1 MDLNGRMSLL
11 DSESKLSDRKQCAVL
26 KLARSTPY
34 RKPEQEISDEDLN
47 IMEKI
52 LMIHDELPFYG
63 CRRIKYI
70 LLEKY
75 KIDTNK
81 NKVAKLMNQLGIK
94 AIGPRPNTS
103 KAMKE
108 HKKYAYLL
116 RNLTIDKPNHV
127 WSTDITYIP
136 TKFGF
141 CYLVAIVD
149 WYSRAILS
157 YRISNTME
165 SSFCIEALKEAI
177 AKYGAPEIFNTDQGS
192 QFTSNNFIEVLESNN
207 IHISMDGK
215 GRATDNAIIERFW
228 RNIKYED
235 IIPKQYKTM
244 EEVINGVDKYMVFYN
259 NKRPHSALEYRNP
272 MKVYANFS
280 LPTFISNPGE
290 CKINEVKMIQIEQSI
305 LKKLAH

>member
-1 MDLNGRMSLL
+1 M
-11 DSESKLSDRKQCAVL
+11 AL
-26 KLARSTPY
+26 KIARNAAY
-34 RKPEQEISDEDLN
+34 RKSKQEISDEDLN
-47 IMEKI
+47 LMEKI
-52 LMIHDELPFYG
+52 LIIHNEFPFYG
-63 CRRIKYI
+63 CRRIKHALMEEYNM
-70 LLEKY
+70 E
-75 KIDTNK
+75 TSK
-81 NKVAKLMNQLGIK
+81 NIVSKLMNQLGIR

-103 KAMKE
+103 RAMKE

-116 RNLTIDKPNHV
+116 RNLTIDKTNHV
-127 WSTDITYIP
+127 WSADITYIP
-136 TKFGF
+136 TRFGF

-165 SSFCIEALKEAI
+165 ASFCIEALKEAI
-177 AKYGAPEIFNTDQGS
+177 TKYGTPEIFNTDQGS
-192 QFTSNNFIEVLESNN
+192 QFTCNNFIEVLENNN

-228 RNIKYED
+228 RNLKYED

-259 NKRPHSALEYRNP
+259 NKRPHSALGYRNP

-290 CKINEVKMIQIEQSI
+290 CKINDVKKIWIERSI
-305 LKKLAH
+305 LNKLAH